1 MRISAVKNS
10 QYSMSNMTDETSTPN
25 KAPTKA
31 DLMEIR
37 SLYAQ
42 ADAMIE
48 ATEKPEKRDE
58 QGDTA

>member
-1 MRISAVKNS
+1 MRISTVKNS

-25 KAPTKA
+25 KAPTNA
-31 DLMEIR
+31 DLVEIR
-37 SLYAQ
+37 NLYAQ

-48 ATEKPEKRDE
+48 ATEKAEKHDE

>member
-1 MRISAVKNS
+1 MKTN
-10 QYSMSNMTDETSTPN
+10 QDSMSNMTDETSTPN
-25 KAPTKA
+25 KAPTNA

-48 ATEKPEKRDE
+48 ATEKAEKHDA